1 MPYQSEVYQPPAIPP
16 ALITTPAKTFDDL
29 RNKITG
35 IVNYLQLLNSSDITY
50 FAHLQE
56 NVNQNA
62 TTEGLNIPV
71 ATTISVY
78 KFMHVLTGNGAVQTI
93 KPPLGY
99 SGQLMLISRDGF
111 ELVSG
116 GNISM
121 IQSPNVLPPNTHILL
136 TWVPSRNIWFADSCR
151 LQGTGGGTG
160 GGGGTNGVLVTPAL
174 AGPGIHIDPAT
185 YVITNTG
192 VLSLIAGANI
202 SLSGSTGNITISATG
217 GGGGTALPWTIT
229 TTATTPYSVGSG
241 FNAFVR
247 GSATAGADQVVNLPA
262 ATGTGWMA
270 LVKKMDTNPHNI
282 VVTRAGT
289 DTIDGL
295 STYTLTN
302 QYSAVQLVDGAT
314 GLWDVVNVKP

>member
-1 MPYQSEVYQPPAIPP
+1 MPYQSEVYSPPAVPP
-16 ALITTPAKTFDDL
+16 SLITPSKNFDDL
-29 RNKITG
+29 RTKVSG

-78 KFMHVLTGNGAVQTI
+78 KFMHVLTGTGAVQTI

-99 SGQLMLISRDGF
+99 SGQLMLIARDGF

-136 TWVPSRNIWFADSCR
+136 TWVPSRQIWFADSCR
-151 LQGTGGGTG
+151 LQGTGGGG
-160 GGGGTNGVLVTPAL
+160 GGGGTGVLVSPAL
-174 AGPGIHIDPAT
+174 AGTGIHIDAAT
-185 YVITNTG
+185 YVISNTG
-192 VLSLIAGANI
+192 VLSLTAGANI
-202 SLSGSTGNITISATG
+202 SMTGSTGNITISATG
-217 GGGGTALPWTIT
+217 GGGGAAAPWTMA
-229 TTATTPYSVGSG
+229 TTATTPYTVGSG

-247 GSATAGADQVVNLPA
+247 GSATAGADQIINLPA
-262 ATGTGWMA
+262 ATGSGWMTMM
-270 LVKKMDTNPHNI
+270 KKMDANPHNI

-295 STYTLTN
+295 TTYTLSN
-302 QYSAVQLVDGAT
+302 QYSAVQLVDGAA